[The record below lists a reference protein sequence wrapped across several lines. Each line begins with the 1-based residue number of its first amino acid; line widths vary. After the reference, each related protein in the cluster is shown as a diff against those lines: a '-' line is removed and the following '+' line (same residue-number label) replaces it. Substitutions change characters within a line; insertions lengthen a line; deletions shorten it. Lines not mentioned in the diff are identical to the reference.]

1 MINISAPFSPE
12 KYIEAIQLCEQ
23 SGIEVIIIDSITQEW
38 SGKGGCLELHEIET
52 SKMRIPNSFTA
63 WATITPK
70 HQAFIDA
77 IINCSSHV
85 ISTVRSKTEY
95 VLIERNGRQVPQK
108 VGMAPITRDGF
119 DFEVTI
125 AFDVDQHHKAFCTKD
140 RTGMFQDK
148 QPFVIT
154 PDTGRKIVEWCNGIS
169 VDDVTGRIND
179 CKSIGELLQLY
190 KTYPQ
195 YKESLKPE
203 FEQRKRQIIISEEVK
218 TQLANQPIIANG
230 TDNK

>member
-1 MINISAPFSPE
+1 
-12 KYIEAIQLCEQ
+12 
-23 SGIEVIIIDSITQEW
+23 
-38 SGKGGCLELHEIET
+38 
-52 SKMRIPNSFTA
+52 MRIPNSFTA